1 MDTRS
6 VPRNTI
12 EALALIYCK
21 KHITEDM
28 SADDLAK
35 MYLKVCEEIDNT
47 FRTNQGRA
55 NYVSVN

>member
-21 KHITEDM
+21 KHITENM
-28 SADDLAK
+28 SAKELAE
-35 MYLKVCEEIDNT
+35 MYLKVCEDLDNT
-47 FRTNQGRA
+47 FRANHGKN
-55 NYVSVN
+55 NYVSIN